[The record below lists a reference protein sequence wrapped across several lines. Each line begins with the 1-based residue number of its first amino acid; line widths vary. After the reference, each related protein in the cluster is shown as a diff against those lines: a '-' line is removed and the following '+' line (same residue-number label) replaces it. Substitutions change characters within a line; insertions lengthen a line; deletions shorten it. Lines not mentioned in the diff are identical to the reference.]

1 MIFQPWT
8 RPPKRAARKKV
19 SFFNKYFFPRNYIPF
34 LDKKQSFF
42 ADLEEELDNP
52 DLVKELEEK
61 DVEPVLSKS
70 QLKKQKRNQKKQNKA
85 QIIDSEE
92 EPEPEEAESEDEIP
106 PPKQNNKEQVL
117 ILRFKIFTVIFGSH

>member
-1 MIFQPWT
+1 MFSRNWTITKLDFLEIF
-8 RPPKRAARKKV
+8 
-19 SFFNKYFFPRNYIPF
+19 YFQRYIHF

-92 EPEPEEAESEDEIP
+92 EPEPEEAQSEDEMP
-106 PPKQNNKEQVL
+106 PPKQNNKEHGL
-117 ILRFKIFTVIFGSH
+117 IND